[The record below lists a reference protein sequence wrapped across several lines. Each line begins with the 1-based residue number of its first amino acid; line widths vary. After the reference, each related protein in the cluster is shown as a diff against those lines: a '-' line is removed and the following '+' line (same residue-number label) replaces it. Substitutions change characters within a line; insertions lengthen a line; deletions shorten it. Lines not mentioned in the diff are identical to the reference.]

1 MFRYIP
7 NVHPNIKVIIANAI
21 LKKNKAGGTILPVF
35 KLYYKATTIKIVC
48 NWHKNRLKTFTC
60 GSSAPVRAEDESA
73 TAAWLAGTL
82 EAPSVQ

>member
-1 MFRYIP
+1 MKPQKVP
-7 NVHPNIKVIIANAI
+7 NSQSNLAHTHTQ
-21 LKKNKAGGTILPVF
+21 KAGGTILPVF